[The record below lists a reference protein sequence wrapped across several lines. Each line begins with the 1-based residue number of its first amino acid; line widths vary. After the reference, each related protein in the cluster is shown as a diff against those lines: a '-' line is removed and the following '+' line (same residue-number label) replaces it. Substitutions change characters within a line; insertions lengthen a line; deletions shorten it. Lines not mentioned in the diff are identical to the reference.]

1 MEVGRL
7 FRSSLLLETVTTRWW
22 WLGEVSPPIL
32 VQRLRFRLLRR
43 MDLAVLQRV
52 CYRAPLARGCVEG
65 SSSSFPAVLWRRWSL
80 EVVAVEVVGLEDL
93 WGFLRKSAVL

>member
-1 MEVGRL
+1 MVVARGGL
-7 FRSSLLLETVTTRWW
+7 PADARSTAQIPASMSDGSCGTST
-22 WLGEVSPPIL
+22 
-32 VQRLRFRLLRR
+32 
-43 MDLAVLQRV
+43 QRV